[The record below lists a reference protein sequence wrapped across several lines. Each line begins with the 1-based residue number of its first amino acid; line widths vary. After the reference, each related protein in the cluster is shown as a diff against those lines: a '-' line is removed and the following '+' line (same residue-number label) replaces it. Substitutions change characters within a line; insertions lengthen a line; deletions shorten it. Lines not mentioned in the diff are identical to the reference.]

1 MQILDLGK
9 CDYQEAWR
17 IQEEVQAK
25 VQTGSSVNT
34 LIYVVHDPV
43 LTLGRGFH
51 KENLTLPLE
60 EYGRL
65 GIKIHPT
72 DRGGDVTYHGPGQIV
87 IYPIFHL
94 DCVGKD
100 LHRWLRAL
108 EETIIDSL
116 NPLGIDAGRFPPHTG
131 AWIDVNGSN
140 PRKIAAIGVK
150 VSKWVSIHGI
160 ALNVNLDLSVYD
172 LFVPCGIKEHPV
184 TSIERESPGALSSL
198 ATTALTPTDWYGR
211 CKHLLTPNFERL
223 SQGELA
229 QIKLA

>member
-1 MQILDLGK
+1 MQILDLGQ

-17 IQEEVQAK
+17 IQEDVHAQVQS
-25 VQTGSSVNT
+25 GSSPNT
-34 LIYVVHDPV
+34 LIFVEHHPV

-51 KENLTLPLE
+51 EENLTLPRE
-60 EYGRL
+60 QYERL
-65 GIKIHPT
+65 GIQIHPT

-108 EETIIDSL
+108 EQTIIDSL
-116 NPLGIDAGRFPPHTG
+116 DPIGIKADRFPPHTG
-131 AWIDVNGSN
+131 AWIDTNGTN

-184 TSIERESPGALSSL
+184 TSIEREAPGALASL
-198 ATTALTPTDWYGR
+198 SLQDFVPADWFSR
-211 CKHLLTPNFERL
+211 CKHLLTPSFERL